1 MAGCD
6 ALVHAAAD
14 TSHGGRFVWGRDDT
28 TALPQLVEAV
38 RSRRFAWIGGGRY
51 LTDST
56 HIANLCNA
64 VMLAWRK
71 GRGGEVYFI
80 TDGERVMF
88 RDFITALLDTQGIA
102 APDKSMPRV
111 ALRMIASVGDLLG
124 RVLDGRIQP
133 PLTLQQFAA
142 SAVEVTLNIGKAERE
157 LGYAPVMSRAQGI
170 DEMRA
175 ARKAA

>member
-1 MAGCD
+1 
-6 ALVHAAAD
+6 
-14 TSHGGRFVWGRDDT
+14 
-28 TALPQLVEAV
+28 
-38 RSRRFAWIGGGRY
+38 
-51 LTDST
+51 
-56 HIANLCNA
+56 